1 MPSAQ
6 VLFQMWEP
14 FRQSLIGQHNFYI
27 EQAKARLLD
36 QFTNMEQDA
45 ERAAEAWLD
54 ERSENFD
61 PDRDDVG
68 SIYEASEEAGTEFY
82 LLLDEMRMQTRLS
95 VVAGM
100 FHNWEK
106 KLRGW
111 ITDEMRHWHRG
122 PAALT
127 KVWSADFPSIMS
139 LLDSLGW
146 PVSSQKY
153 LQTLNGCR
161 CLVNV
166 YKHGDGK
173 ALADLKQQ
181 CPEYLTDPIQSEH
194 SLPATNLDWLD
205 HTHLTVSDDQIKRIS
220 DAIIEFWKDVPPNI
234 FDHDGLNPPA
244 WFLKALKL
252 DNDLGA

>member
-14 FRQSLIGQHNFYI
+14 YRQSLIGQHNFYV
-27 EQAKARLLD
+27 EQARNRLLS
-36 QFTNMEQDA
+36 QFANMEQDA
-45 ERAAEAWLD
+45 DTAADEWLN
-54 ERSENFD
+54 ERSKHFD

-68 SIYEASEEAGTEFY
+68 SIYEASGDEGIEFY
-82 LLLDEMRMQTRLS
+82 LLLDKMRMQTRLS

-100 FHNWEK
+100 FHAWDK

-122 PAALT
+122 PSAAA

-139 LLDSLGW
+139 LLEGLGW
-146 PVSSQKY
+146 PLNSHTY
-153 LQTLNGCR
+153 LQTLDGCR

-173 ALADLKQQ
+173 SLADLKQRF
-181 CPEYLTDPIQSEH
+181 PEYLADPIQSVH
-194 SLPATNLDWLD
+194 GLPATDLEWLD
-205 HTHLTVSDDQIKRIS
+205 HTHLSVTDDQIQSIS
-220 DAIIEFWKDVPPNI
+220 DAIVAFWKDVPANI
-234 FDHDGLNPPA
+234 LNGDDLSPPK
-244 WFLKALKL
+244 WFMNALQQ
-252 DNDLGA
+252 DNNLNT